1 MEEEIFKKLNEDLDL
16 ILNVLNGD
24 KVNDIQDELKT
35 KIFIFKKL
43 YMEYLIIILRKVYSL
58 IDNNNGN
65 KENIYKL
72 IDKIFL
78 VLLKQKDDNKKQ
90 EKIASIFYI
99 ICIIQNKLKTHFPEF
114 LMTNIINYFSK
125 IDTTNLLIKGL
136 LIIINKNN
144 LSKENVSKIFPL
156 IKQNINIF
164 KNLDNDI

>member
-16 ILNVLNGD
+16 ILNILNGG
-24 KVNDIQDELKT
+24 KENDIQDELKT
-35 KIFIFKKL
+35 KIFFFKKL

-78 VLLKQKDDNKKQ
+78 VLLKQKNDNKKQ

-99 ICIIQNKLKTHFPEF
+99 ICIIQNKLK
-114 LMTNIINYFSK
+114 I
-125 IDTTNLLIKGL
+125 
-136 LIIINKNN
+136 
-144 LSKENVSKIFPL
+144 
-156 IKQNINIF
+156 
-164 KNLDNDI
+164 